1 MQITLSLIQPKF
13 PYKGLDG
20 AESYPSIPG
29 DKKFLIIRD
38 LDEGFTLTVKF
49 FSKDAANLEAN
60 YSINSNIMLPL
71 KNNYKKFT
79 ISLDRAPTNNPNH
92 AVTFEL
98 EFE

>member
-1 MQITLSLIQPKF
+1 MQVTLSLIQPKF
-13 PYKGLDG
+13 PYHGLDG
-20 AESYPSIPG
+20 AESYPSVPG
-29 DKKFLIIRD
+29 NKKFLIIKN
-38 LDEGFTLTVKF
+38 LDERFTLTVQF
-49 FSKDAANLEAN
+49 FAEDASNLDAN